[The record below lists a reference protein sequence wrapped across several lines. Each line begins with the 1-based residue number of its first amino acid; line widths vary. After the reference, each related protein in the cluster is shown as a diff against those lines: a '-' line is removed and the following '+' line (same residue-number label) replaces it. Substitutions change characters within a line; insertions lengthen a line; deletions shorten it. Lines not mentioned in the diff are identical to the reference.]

1 MNYLI
6 SRHAGAINWLEARG
20 FENPILLNHATQ
32 NFIDSL
38 TESDMVFG
46 TLPIHLAEA
55 VCHQGARFFNL
66 TLDVPAEYRGK
77 ELTCELMEE
86 FDARL
91 TEYRIYEC
99 GRRTRLADMVG
110 EFKFIAMTLAKA
122 GETLRSMKAIIHSA
136 YMKAH
141 PEKYS

>member
-6 SRHAGAINWLEARG
+6 SRHAGAVEWLEARG
-20 FENPILLNHATQ
+20 FDDPVLVNHATQ

-38 TESDMVFG
+38 TESDFVFG

-77 ELTCELMEE
+77 ELTPDLMEE
-86 FDARL
+86 FGARL

-99 GRRTRLADMVG
+99 GRRTRLADMKKEG
-110 EFKFIAMTLAKA
+110 EFISKTIERYL
-122 GETLRSMKAIIHSA
+122 
-136 YMKAH
+136 
-141 PEKYS
+141 